1 MRRANFYSSRMAVGI
16 LRYLGLNVLSFTA
29 ELSDEQRASMVV
41 DFNNDELE
49 VHAMFLGL
57 SNNITGMNLQKCCK
71 TGVCMMFTFN
81 PSLLL
86 QAMKR
91 IHRVGTKQQV
101 DWEILKLR
109 GSYHELQERNL
120 HVKQAQFIN
129 AQSRLSP
136 RLRGE
141 VRDIVCFELAR
152 EI

>member
-1 MRRANFYSSRMAVGI
+1 MAVGI
-16 LRYLGLNVLSFTA
+16 LRFLGLNVLSYTA
-29 ELSDEQRASMVV
+29 ELSDEQRSSMVA
-41 DFNNDELE
+41 DFNNDELA

-71 TGVCMMFTFN
+71 TGVGMMFTFT

-91 IHRVGTKQQV
+91 IHRVGTKQRV
-101 DWEILKLR
+101 DWTILKLR
-109 GSYHELQERNL
+109 GSYQELQERNFHL
-120 HVKQAQFIN
+120 KQAQFID
-129 AQSRLSP
+129 AQSRLSQ

-152 EI
+152 EV